1 MRPLEVREFVSS
13 ICGLATKQKKR
24 IQNKTTIFLFPYRIK
39 NESKKRKKKSSALLK
54 INVTSIFIFL
64 LQFVVDLLF

>member
-39 NESKKRKKKSSALLK
+39 NESKKERRRAQLY
-54 INVTSIFIFL
+54 
-64 LQFVVDLLF
+64 